1 MDAIQQIINQMINAA
16 KAAAGTQWGSIKT
29 PVVHELEIL
38 GQRVRQIAEGLHD
51 HEITPEDAK
60 DFFAVVRNHAV
71 GNIAL
76 ATTLVLSSAQK
87 VVDAALQ
94 AAKTGINGVIGIAIV

>member
-1 MDAIQQIINQMINAA
+1 LDKIQQIINEMINAA
-16 KAAAGTQWGSIKT
+16 AAAAGTQWSGIKT

-38 GQRVRQIAEGLHD
+38 GQRVAQIAEGLRD
-51 HEITPEDAK
+51 HEMTPEDAK

-76 ATTLVLSSAQK
+76 ATTLVLSGAQK
-87 VVDAALQ
+87 VVNAALQ
-94 AAKTGINGVIGIAIV
+94 AAKTGINGVIGVAVV